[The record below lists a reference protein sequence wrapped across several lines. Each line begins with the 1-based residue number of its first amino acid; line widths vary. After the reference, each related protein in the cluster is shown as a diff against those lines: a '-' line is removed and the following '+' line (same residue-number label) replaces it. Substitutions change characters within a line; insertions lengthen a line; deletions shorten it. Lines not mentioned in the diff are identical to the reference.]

1 MSKIIIGHATVCRAC
16 NNGAPFRYGA
26 HTINRQEFRL
36 TEFAALREAVADE
49 SICLW
54 QNVRRQIPLSSA
66 SSSIRTVMAS
76 LRVELMHTQRI

>member
-49 SICLW
+49 WFAFGKMSGA
-54 QNVRRQIPLSSA
+54 RSR
-66 SSSIRTVMAS
+66 
-76 LRVELMHTQRI
+76 